1 MRKTILAALVMATA
15 LPTMASAQ
23 TYELR
28 NDRQDVREAERD
40 LRRAQAYGDRRDVRD
55 AREDL
60 RDARREYRDDWREY
74 RREHRD
80 VYARGHW
87 RAPFRYQR
95 FHEGARLRPIYYRE
109 RYYIANPHRYRL
121 PAASGPLRW
130 VRHYDDALLVNVRSG
145 RVVRVINGF
154 YW

>member
-1 MRKTILAALVMATA
+1 MRKIILTAAILSVA

-23 TYELR
+23 SGELR
-28 NDRQDVREAERD
+28 RDREEIRQEHRD
-40 LRRAQAYGDRRDVRD
+40 LREAQMRGDRDDIRD
-55 AREDL
+55 ARGDL
-60 RDARREYRDDWREY
+60 RDARREYREDWRDY
-74 RREHRD
+74 RRNHREA
-80 VYARGHW
+80 YSRGNW

-95 FHEGARLRPIYYRE
+95 FREGVRLRPVYYSS
-109 RYYIANPHRYRL
+109 RYYIADPGRYRL

-130 VRHYDDALLVNVRSG
+130 VRHYDDALLVNVRTG